1 MWVPSLLSVEGEEV
15 IVIIVNIVMVVA
27 DADAEADGYAPSVM
41 RESERLIEG
50 DPSERREGGRE
61 GGG

>member
-1 MWVPSLLSVEGEEV
+1 MLSVEGEEV

-61 GGG
+61 